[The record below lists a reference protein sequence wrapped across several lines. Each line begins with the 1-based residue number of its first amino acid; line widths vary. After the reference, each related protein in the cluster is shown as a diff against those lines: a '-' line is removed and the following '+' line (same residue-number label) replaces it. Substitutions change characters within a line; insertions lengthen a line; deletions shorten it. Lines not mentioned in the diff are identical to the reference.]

1 MFLSRVSDQEDN
13 EYFQTNLSLVVNNK
27 TLRFKL
33 HSRKYLWT
41 IVNAV
46 NVQIGYVSNATFD
59 LITYINTA
67 QGVNRAES
75 TRYLLLFYPK
85 QWSTE
90 GQSIRRKPKF
100 FIIWPSALAIEV
112 LF

>member
-1 MFLSRVSDQEDN
+1 MVNDSLTIVLIPLISTIVNGTLLNFGKRYEDHLMVIFDQWP
-13 EYFQTNLSLVVNNK
+13 
-27 TLRFKL
+27 KL
-33 HSRKYLWT
+33 HLGLDALSNKKILNGIWY
-41 IVNAV
+41 VNAV

-85 QWSTE
+85 QCL
-90 GQSIRRKPKF
+90 RYY
-100 FIIWPSALAIEV
+100 IIQ
-112 LF
+112 

>member
-1 MFLSRVSDQEDN
+1 MAKVA
-13 EYFQTNLSLVVNNK
+13 
-27 TLRFKL
+27 LRFGFAKQSKNL
-33 HSRKYLWT
+33 EWYLY
-41 IVNAV
+41 VNAV

-85 QWSTE
+85 QCL
-90 GQSIRRKPKF
+90 RYY
-100 FIIWPSALAIEV
+100 IIQ
-112 LF
+112 